1 MVRTTRSRSSK
12 GDAGGMPFGPL
23 LIGRR
28 VVLRPA
34 ADGDAEARR
43 LLGRHADIARMFGAA
58 QPSSGPMSLVAAQ
71 AWLEKLGEEGTVEWV
86 VDAEGRFLGTARL
99 HSFREDASA
108 LYAVG
113 FFDPER
119 LGRGFGAEVTEVVV
133 RYAFGSLGL
142 RRLHL
147 AVLEFN
153 ERAIRCYQ
161 RCGFREVGRASE
173 VVVIDGEPHHDVLME
188 ITPAALPN

>member
-1 MVRTTRSRSSK
+1 
-12 GDAGGMPFGPL
+12 MPFGPL
-23 LIGRR
+23 LIGPR

-58 QPSSGPMSLVAAQ
+58 QPSSGPMSSAAAQ
-71 AWLEKLGEEGTVEWV
+71 TWLERLGEPGTVEWV
-86 VDAEGRFLGTARL
+86 VDAEGQFLGTARL
-99 HSFREDASA
+99 HSFREDGSA
-108 LYAVG
+108 RYAVG

-119 LGRGFGAEVTEVVV
+119 LGRGFGTEVTAVVV
-133 RYAFGSLGL
+133 EYAFGSLGL
-142 RRLHL
+142 QRLDL

-153 ERAIRCYQ
+153 ERAIRCYK
-161 RCGFREVGRASE
+161 RCGFREAGRASD

-188 ITPAALPN
+188 ITPAAFRNQA